1 MVNGTTAARW
11 FRRVVWVG
19 IIANVLLALPT
30 IAAPSQMTA
39 FAGLPTAT
47 PDLWP
52 RFAGVTMI
60 LLSIFYIP
68 AALDVDRYRIVAWF
82 TLVSRLTGVIFFMFE
97 PGFRFFMYYDLVFL
111 VPQAVLLWLAV
122 RHEGAARAVEA
133 GAA

>member
-11 FRRVVWVG
+11 FRRVVWIG
-19 IIANVLLALPT
+19 IAANVLLALPT

-52 RFAGVTMI
+52 RFAGVTLI

-82 TLVSRLTGVIFFMFE
+82 ALLSRLTGFVFFMFE
-97 PGFRFFMYYDLVFL
+97 PGYRLFGFYDLAFL

-122 RHEGAARAVEA
+122 RGERAPSAVTA